1 MIGYLRGIIK
11 VKSPPIVILE
21 AGGIGYEVEAPMS
34 TFYDLPDIEKE
45 TTLHTHFVVREDAQ
59 LLYGFGK
66 LRDRDLFRH
75 VLKVNGV
82 GPRMGLA
89 ILSAMTTEDFLACV
103 RGDDVA
109 SLTRIP
115 GVGKK
120 TAERLIIDLRDR
132 LEGFEAASAGSAAD
146 ESAPDAGG
154 LPANA
159 SRDAISAL
167 EALGYKPAEAT
178 KTVRAVKGKNLGTEA
193 LIREALKMLAS

>member
-11 VKSPPIVILE
+11 LKSPPIVIIE

-34 TFYDLPDIEKE
+34 TFYDLPDLDKE
-45 TTLHTHFVVREDAQ
+45 ATLHTHFVVREDAQ

-89 ILSAMTTEDFLACV
+89 ILSAMSTEEFLTCV
-103 RGDDVA
+103 RGDDVT

-132 LEGFEAASAGSAAD
+132 LEGFEAAGAGVAAGD
-146 ESAPDAGG
+146 VGATADQ
-154 LPANA
+154 PANA

-167 EALGYKPAEAT
+167 EALGYKPTEAA

-193 LIREALKMLAS
+193 LIREALKILAS